1 MGNRRM
7 GARRLDALLRR
18 GTTGRDTS
26 YQAGASISPAVVS
39 HRMYNEGVFII
50 TEIVLDLGTSAADI
64 RSSAVDKPIG
74 THSSTDG
81 AQLMQWENDIHG
93 KWISGEVFCAEALTT
108 VTAVSL
114 AAGDAVEPIGA
125 TISARQDIVAGVA
138 SNAVGGNGATAAGGM
153 GTPLGDG
160 HYVYL
165 TPDDNGTNTYNAG
178 QLVVRLMGVK
188 AADVSTD

>member
-1 MGNRRM
+1 MGTRRL

-39 HRMYNEGVFII
+39 HRMYNEGVFVI

-64 RSSAVDKPIG
+64 RSATVDRPIG
-74 THSSTDG
+74 TNGSTAG

-93 KWISGEVFCAEALTT
+93 KWISAEVFCAEALTT
-108 VTAVSL
+108 ITAVSV
-114 AAGDAVEPIGA
+114 ARGDQVEAIDD
-125 TISARQDIVAGVA
+125 TINGRQDIVAGVA
-138 SNAVGGNGATAAGGM
+138 CNQIGGNGATAAGGM
-153 GTPLGDG
+153 GTPLADG
-160 HYVYL
+160 NYVYL
-165 TPDDNGTNTYNAG
+165 TNDDGAGTTINAG
-178 QLVVRLMGVK
+178 QLVVRLIGVK

>member
-1 MGNRRM
+1 MGTRRL

-39 HRMYNEGVFII
+39 HRMYNEGVFVI

-64 RSSAVDKPIG
+64 RSGTVDRPIG
-74 THSSTDG
+74 TNGSTDG

-108 VTAVSL
+108 ITAVSI
-114 AAGDAVEPIGA
+114 ARGTAIEPINAVIAG
-125 TISARQDIVAGVA
+125 RQDIVAGVA
-138 SNAVGGNGATAAGGM
+138 CDAVGGNGATVPGGM
-153 GTPLGDG
+153 ATPLADG
-160 HYVYL
+160 NYVYL
-165 TPDDNGTNTYNAG
+165 TNDDGATTTINAG
-178 QLVVRLMGVK
+178 QLVVRLVGVK
-188 AADVSTD
+188 AADVSAD

>member
-1 MGNRRM
+1 
-7 GARRLDALLRR
+7 
-18 GTTGRDTS
+18 
-26 YQAGASISPAVVS
+26 
-39 HRMYNEGVFII
+39 MYNEGVFII